1 MLCCQI
7 LNRNLTGL
15 NLITHR
21 LGMHEPLNPN
31 RSRQVNLASN
41 EAKAHRETH
50 VREAPLARR
59 TLGHLVAGCHP
70 HRVRIRAHHLLVRAN
85 AQMNILTLYSCDI

>member
-15 NLITHR
+15 NLITQR

-31 RSRQVNLASN
+31 RQRSQEGSRSGEVNLASN
-41 EAKAHRETH
+41 EAKAQRETH
-50 VREAPLARR
+50 VREGLK
-59 TLGHLVAGCHP
+59 
-70 HRVRIRAHHLLVRAN
+70 
-85 AQMNILTLYSCDI
+85 